1 MGRDPGVLLLTRVD
15 VPSGPPAERMLK
27 TNCNVLG
34 VSQEAAFLLSITEI
48 LNRELG
54 YGLSL
59 RQGVGMLGDGRPIP
73 LISYGLTEYL
83 LSLDLSRFDVL
94 ELGGGQSTLFWSSKA
109 RSVCT
114 LEHDAHWISRIQSE
128 KPGNCRI
135 VQVEPDDYPARILDL
150 PDQYDLIA
158 IDCAANRYECAV
170 AAGGK
175 LRAGGMIVLDSP
187 EWFPNTAAYL
197 RSLDLIQVNFPDFR
211 PLHHYRCITSIFLHP
226 AFRPATANGAFPP
239 PPIGGKDIAAVN
251 SWDFRRAPPAAQEL
265 SG

>member
-1 MGRDPGVLLLTRVD
+1 MGPNPGVLLLASVD
-15 VPSGPPAERMLK
+15 VPSGPPAERLLK
-27 TNCNVLG
+27 SNCNVFG
-34 VSQEAAFLLSITEI
+34 VSQEAAYLLSITEI
-48 LNRELG
+48 LNRQLG

-59 RQGVGMLGDGRPIP
+59 RRGVSVLGDGRPIP

-114 LEHDAHWISRIQSE
+114 LEHDAQWISRDPVREAQ
-128 KPGNCRI
+128 
-135 VQVEPDDYPARILDL
+135 QL
-150 PDQYDLIA
+150 PDRPGRARRLSREDSRICQTNMTLSPLIVRPIA
-158 IDCAANRYECAV
+158 MSARSPLAASFGR
-170 AAGGK
+170 
-175 LRAGGMIVLDSP
+175 RGMIVLDSP

-197 RSLDLIQVNFPDFR
+197 RSLDLIQVDFPDFR

-226 AFRPATANGAFPP
+226 AFRPAIANGAFPP

-251 SWDFRRAPPAAQEL
+251 SWDFRGPRPGAHRR
-265 SG
+265 